1 MRAIGEKELI
11 IMKKE
16 LDIDMPIGELKEV
29 ADFLPPP
36 SQLILPED
44 TVKVTLSLTKTS
56 IEFFKRQAKRHNTK
70 YQKMIR
76 SLVDYYSRNR

>member
-1 MRAIGEKELI
+1 
-11 IMKKE
+11 MKKE
-16 LDIDMPIGELKEV
+16 LDIAMPIGELKEV
-29 ADFLPPP
+29 ADFLPSP